1 MSSNYKVIKL
11 LGEGSYGKAF
21 LCENQ
26 STNLTCV
33 IKQIVVEGMSDK
45 EKEDVFNEAAILGK
59 LDHQNIIKLF
69 EVFDSKVPKHT
80 LNIVTEY
87 ADGGDLAEKIKSQN
101 NKPFTEQEILDYFTQ
116 ICLALKH
123 IHEKKI
129 IHRDL
134 KSGNVFLMKSGLV
147 KLGDFGIAKGFQNT
161 MDKAKTMV
169 GTPYYLS
176 PEIIENKPYDAKSD
190 IWSLGVLL
198 YEMMTFKMPF
208 NANSLPNL
216 SLKIMRGNYAPPPS
230 VYTRDLREIV
240 SRCLMVNPSRRPRIQ
255 EILSMPIIQNRIRN
269 FLDEVQYNKEFS
281 RTIAKKYKENKKN
294 QVVKSKENAISGI
307 TSEET
312 GPSIISGNSIKIN
325 NISKNSNN
333 QNKNQQIMNYF
344 KQKNSKKEAKEK
356 EKEKKHQGFKDFLAE
371 AKKTKKWGGV
381 DQKQFNESGVLWGKN
396 QENQKPLAKN
406 MYKDEENTKTND
418 LNALLESY
426 DVEKI
431 TEEQYDKVRF
441 LNDLNKEL
449 NENKEE
455 KDSDNEDNNNND
467 IKKIKKINNNEGN
480 ENKIIME
487 EGMEQINQEGKNQTI
502 KEVDSDNDEEY
513 SSEFKEIELMR
524 IELEKSLGLNLFKAA
539 YHYVDNDTDKK
550 EIKYDKDKVE
560 GKIKKDFVNK
570 GFTEKEIESAIQ
582 KIPEIFAIV
591 LKERIIEQ

>member
-11 LGEGSYGKAF
+11 LGEGSFGKAF

-307 TSEET
+307 TSAET

-381 DQKQFNESGVLWGKN
+381 DQKQFNESGVMWGKN

-467 IKKIKKINNNEGN
+467 IKKIKIINNNEGN

-487 EGMEQINQEGKNQTI
+487 EGMEPINQEGKNQTI

-550 EIKYDKDKVE
+550 ENKYDKDKVE